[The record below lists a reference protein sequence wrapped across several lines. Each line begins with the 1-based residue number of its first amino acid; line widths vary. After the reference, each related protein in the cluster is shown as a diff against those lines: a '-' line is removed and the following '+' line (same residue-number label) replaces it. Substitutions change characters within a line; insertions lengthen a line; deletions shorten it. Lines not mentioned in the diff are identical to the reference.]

1 MIPPLNE
8 RISRLVAFGHSR
20 NEPPLIDRQIAD
32 QLSTTVNAPV
42 PEDLIRGLRA
52 GTEKVVPTELVE
64 PLAAVF
70 GLRDVAYLAP
80 EHASLSSDEVDRIL
94 LMHERLELLSEA
106 RDLGVQHIATR
117 DVDQDPQLISKLKAA
132 LSAMTKKNSRD
143 AD

>member
-20 NEPPLIDRQIAD
+20 NELPLTDRQIAD
-32 QLSTTVNAPV
+32 QLSTTLNAPV
-42 PEDLIRGLRA
+42 PEDLIRGLRL
-52 GTEKVVPTELVE
+52 GTEKVVPTELVD